1 MLLLIKY
8 VKCVLKNVIVGWA
21 SCILFSIN
29 VLFICPY
36 LIAHSSMTSH
46 TNLKT
51 IIIDDF
57 HPILLETL
65 KANGLTF
72 HYLPDISE
80 SEAIQA
86 LPHYDVAVVRS
97 KVQFTAQLIDQLP
110 QLKCIVRGGAGMDN
124 IDEAY
129 ARLKNIV
136 LINAPEG
143 NRDAVAEHAIGLMLA
158 LSNQIVK
165 SNNEVKQMQ
174 WQREANRGFEIG
186 NKTIG
191 IIGFGNT
198 GQALAQKLQG
208 FGSQIISYDKYAPSQ
223 LSTVSAVS
231 LAELQS
237 KADIISLHVPL
248 TSETKWM
255 VDAHFLNQCQAG
267 FTLINTSRGM
277 VVKQS
282 DVLTVLQSGHMQG
295 FASDVLENENF
306 DAYTPNE
313 KSAFEILASLSQVV
327 LTPHVAGWTQ
337 ESYFKIGEVI
347 AVKLLEFTTNLKKY

>member
-1 MLLLIKY
+1 MLLFIKY
-8 VKCVLKNVIVGWA
+8 VKCVLKNVIIGWA

-29 VLFICPY
+29 VLFICPK
-36 LIAHSSMTSH
+36 LNAHPSMTSH
-46 TNLKT
+46 ANLKT

-57 HPILLETL
+57 HPVLLETL
-65 KANGLTF
+65 EANGVAY

-80 SEAIQA
+80 NEAIQA
-86 LPHYDVAVVRS
+86 LPHYDAAVVRS

-110 QLKCIVRGGAGMDN
+110 QLKCIARGGAGMDN

-129 ARLKNIV
+129 ARSKNIA
-136 LINAPEG
+136 LLNAPEG

-158 LSNQIVK
+158 LTNQIVK

-198 GQALAQKLQG
+198 GQALAKKLQG
-208 FGSQIISYDKYAPSQ
+208 FGSAIISYDKYAPSQ
-223 LSTVSAVS
+223 SPIVSAVS
-231 LAELQS
+231 LKELLS

-255 VDAHFLNQCQAG
+255 VDANFLSQCKPG
-267 FTLINTSRGM
+267 FTLINTSRGK

-282 DVLTVLQSGHMQG
+282 DVLVTLQNGHMQG

-306 DAYTPNE
+306 ETYTPNE

-327 LTPHVAGWTQ
+327 LTPHVAGWTH

-347 AVKLLEFTTNLKKY
+347 ARKLLEFTTNLKKY

>member
-1 MLLLIKY
+1 
-8 VKCVLKNVIVGWA
+8 
-21 SCILFSIN
+21 
-29 VLFICPY
+29 
-36 LIAHSSMTSH
+36 MTSH
-46 TNLKT
+46 ANLKT

-57 HPILLETL
+57 HPVLLETL
-65 KANGLTF
+65 KANGVAY

-80 SEAIQA
+80 NEAIQA
-86 LPHYDVAVVRS
+86 LQHYDVAVVRS

-110 QLKCIVRGGAGMDN
+110 QLKCIARGGAGMDN

-129 ARLKNIV
+129 ARSKNIE
-136 LINAPEG
+136 LLNAPEG

-165 SNNEVKQMQ
+165 GNDEVKHMQ
-174 WQREANRGFEIG
+174 WHREANRGFEIG

-198 GQALAQKLQG
+198 GQALAKKLQG
-208 FGSQIISYDKYAPSQ
+208 FGSGIISYDKYAPSQ
-223 LSTVSAVS
+223 VSNVSAVS

-255 VDAHFLNQCQAG
+255 VDANFLSQCKAG
-267 FTLINTSRGM
+267 FTLINTSRGK

-282 DVLTVLQSGHMQG
+282 DVLVTLQNGQMQG

-306 DAYTPNE
+306 ETYTPNE

-327 LTPHVAGWTQ
+327 LTPHVAGWTH
-337 ESYFKIGEVI
+337 ESYFKIGVVI
-347 AVKLLEFTTNLKKY
+347 AHKLLEFTTNLKKY

>member
-1 MLLLIKY
+1 
-8 VKCVLKNVIVGWA
+8 
-21 SCILFSIN
+21 
-29 VLFICPY
+29 
-36 LIAHSSMTSH
+36 MTSYA
-46 TNLKT
+46 NLKT

-65 KANGLTF
+65 EANGLNF

-80 SEAIQA
+80 NEAIQA

-110 QLKCIVRGGAGMDN
+110 QLKCIARGGAGMDN

-129 ARLKNIV
+129 AKSKNIV
-136 LINAPEG
+136 LLNAPEG
-143 NRDAVAEHAIGLMLA
+143 NRDAVAEHAIGLILA

-165 SNNEVKQMQ
+165 GNDEVKHMQ

-198 GQALAQKLQG
+198 GQALAKKLQG
-208 FGSQIISYDKYAPSQ
+208 FGSAIISYDKYAPSQ
-223 LSTVSAVS
+223 LSTASAVS

-255 VDAHFLNQCQAG
+255 VDANFLSRCKAG
-267 FTLINTSRGM
+267 FTLINTSRGK

-282 DVLTVLQSGHMQG
+282 DVLTALQNGHLSG

-306 DAYTPNE
+306 ETYTPNE

-327 LTPHVAGWTQ
+327 LTPHVAGWTH

-347 AVKLLEFTTNLKKY
+347 AHKLLEFTTNLKKY